1 MSLLTLGSVGIG
13 RDLAKHGHPL
23 AKGATVSK
31 TRVVALAPSSTST
44 QQTVPPPAA
53 VPPGG
58 PPPPAPPSGGGT
70 SGAGTSADST
80 AGSVASFG
88 QLLVAQIPSEALIA
102 YTTLLALFGAGGS
115 SYQPGRWVVY
125 GATIAVC
132 AGVVVS
138 SYIAQ
143 RDYEFDDAA
152 QHPEAAVSTGTRL
165 HLPVL
170 PMIAAMMSMA
180 VYGLTVPGSPLQGE
194 VSATAFGICS
204 GCLAVGGGVMM
215 SIFAP
220 FLGKGNGA
228 KPVAKQQ

>member
-13 RDLAKHGHPL
+13 RDLARHGHPL
-23 AKGATVSK
+23 TKDATVSK
-31 TRVVALAPSSTST
+31 TRVVALAPSSTTT
-44 QQTVPPPAA
+44 QSTVPAPAA
-53 VPPGG
+53 AL
-58 PPPPAPPSGGGT
+58 PPAPPPGDE
-70 SGAGTSADST
+70 ASAEST

-132 AGVVVS
+132 AGVVLS

-143 RDYEFDDAA
+143 RDYEFDDSA
-152 QHPEAAVSTGTRL
+152 QHPDAAISTGTKL

-170 PMIAAMMSMA
+170 PMIAAMLSMA

>member
-13 RDLAKHGHPL
+13 RDLASPGHAL
-23 AKGATVSK
+23 TKDATVSK
-31 TRVVALAPSSTST
+31 TRVVALAPSSTTT
-44 QQTVPPPAA
+44 QSTVPP
-53 VPPGG
+53 GS
-58 PPPPAPPSGGGT
+58 PPPPPPPSTGT
-70 SGAGTSADST
+70 SGDEASADST

-132 AGVVVS
+132 AGVVLS

-143 RDYEFDDAA
+143 RDYEFDDVAE
-152 QHPEAAVSTGTRL
+152 HPEAAISTGTKL

-170 PMIAAMMSMA
+170 PMIAAMTSMA
-180 VYGLTVPGSPLQGE
+180 VYGLSVPGSPLQGE

-228 KPVAKQQ
+228 KPVAKQK